1 MEASK
6 MSKEEQERT
15 DIGVLVGRF
24 QVPEL
29 HQAHKELI
37 DKIAGWHKKFLIVL
51 GCSPT
56 LVGRHN
62 PLDFQARKLMINS
75 HYPNL
80 PLVPLMDHPDDHEW
94 SKELDRRIREV
105 FPVGTVTLYGGRD
118 SFIPYYS
125 GQFPCREVEP
135 SSYIAASGTLER
147 RNASLEVRSSV
158 DWRAG
163 VVYAAY
169 NRYHQVFPTVDVA
182 VTRETDDGDLEILLA
197 KKPAE
202 KGYRLVG
209 GFVSPTDG
217 SLEAAARRELA
228 EETHI
233 EVSALEYIG
242 SYLVDDWRYRN
253 EIDKVMTTVFL
264 ARYMFGAIQPDDDI
278 EELKWF
284 RLNRKFDFGGLVA
297 AHKPLLS
304 GVLDAIERSS
314 VKQLKEG
321 TIHELPAENR

>member
-1 MEASK
+1 MVDK
-6 MSKEEQERT
+6 KQDLT

-29 HQAHKELI
+29 HQAHKELLE
-37 DKIAGWHKKFLIVL
+37 KIAGWHKKFLVVL

-62 PLDFQARKLMINS
+62 PLDFQARKLMINA
-75 HYPNL
+75 HYPDL
-80 PLVPLMDHPDDHEW
+80 PIVPLMDHPDDHEW

-105 FPVGTVTLYGGRD
+105 FPVGSVTLYGGRD

-125 GQFPCREVEP
+125 GQFPCREIEP
-135 SSYIAASGTLER
+135 SSYVAASGTLER
-147 RNASLEVRSSV
+147 RNASLEVRSSA

-169 NRYHQVFPTVDVA
+169 NRYPQVFPTVDIA
-182 VTRETDDGDLEILLA
+182 VTREAENGELEILLA
-197 KKPAE
+197 KKPTE
-202 KGYRLVG
+202 KAYRLIG
-209 GFVSPTDG
+209 GFVDPTDS
-217 SLEAAARRELA
+217 SLEAAARREVA

-253 EIDKVMTTVFL
+253 EIDKVMTTVFH
-264 ARYMFGAIQPDDDI
+264 ARYVFGAIQPDDDI

-284 RLNRKFDFGGLVA
+284 KLNRKFDLASVVP

-304 GVLDAIERSS
+304 GVLDAFERSS
-314 VKQLKEG
+314 KRQLKEG
-321 TIHELPAENR
+321 SNELPTENR

>member
-6 MSKEEQERT
+6 MSKEEQELT
-15 DIGVLVGRF
+15 DVGVLVGRF

-135 SSYIAASGTLER
+135 SAYIAASGTLER
-147 RNASLEVRSSV
+147 RNASLEVCSSV

-169 NRYHQVFPTVDVA
+169 NRYPQVFPTVDVA

-217 SLEAAARRELA
+217 NLRDYSEILLMVLMTA
-228 EETHI
+228 EMVLI
-233 EVSALEYIG
+233 QRLWAKAIG
-242 SYLVDDWRYRN
+242 R
-253 EIDKVMTTVFL
+253 
-264 ARYMFGAIQPDDDI
+264 PP
-278 EELKWF
+278 
-284 RLNRKFDFGGLVA
+284 
-297 AHKPLLS
+297 KPLS
-304 GVLDAIERSS
+304 
-314 VKQLKEG
+314 
-321 TIHELPAENR
+321 

>member
-1 MEASK
+1 
-6 MSKEEQERT
+6 MSEDKNPRA

-29 HQAHKELI
+29 HGAHKELI
-37 DKIAGWHKKFLIVL
+37 DKVAGWHKKFLIVL

-62 PLDFQARKLMINS
+62 PLDFQARKLMINA
-75 HYPNL
+75 HYPEL
-80 PLVPLMDHPDDHEW
+80 PIMPLMDHPDDHEW

-118 SFIPYYS
+118 SFIPFYS
-125 GQFPCREVEP
+125 GQFPCQEVEP
-135 SSYIAASGTLER
+135 SSYVAASGTLER
-147 RNASLEVRSSV
+147 RNASLEVRSSA

-169 NRYHQVFPTVDVA
+169 NRYPQVFPTVDVA
-182 VTRETDDGDLEILLA
+182 VTRETENGNLEILLA
-197 KKPAE
+197 KKPGE
-202 KGYRLVG
+202 KGYRLIG
-209 GFVSPTDG
+209 GFVSPSDT
-217 SLEAAARRELA
+217 SLETAARREVL

-233 EVSALEYIG
+233 EISALEYIG

-264 ARYMFGAIQPDDDI
+264 AHYMFGAIQPDDDI

-284 RLNRKFDFGGLVA
+284 HLSRKFDFECLVA
-297 AHKPLLS
+297 WHKPLLT
-304 GVLDAIERSS
+304 GVLDAVERCSP
-314 VKQLKEG
+314 KQLKEG
-321 TIHELPAENR
+321 TVHELPTQNR